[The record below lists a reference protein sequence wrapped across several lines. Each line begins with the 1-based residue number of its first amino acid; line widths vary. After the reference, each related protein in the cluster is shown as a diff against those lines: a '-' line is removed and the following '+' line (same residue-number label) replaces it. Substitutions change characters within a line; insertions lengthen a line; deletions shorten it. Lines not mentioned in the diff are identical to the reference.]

1 MRKNKLTGL
10 YKKNLF
16 KYDCKNTKKNF
27 HLKTFSYSQNF
38 STMPYF
44 GIFLLNSQGYK
55 NSFLKHRF

>member
-1 MRKNKLTGL
+1 MACI
-10 YKKNLF
+10 KKNLF